1 MRRFDVRMIFGAG
14 LMLLGGLMLLEK
26 FGILRGAS
34 SLFWGAAFLVAAAYF
49 LYVFFQS
56 PQGRWWAI
64 IPAMALLGM
73 GASAI
78 LPRVFSGLGGGI
90 FLGALGVAFFI
101 VYFTDHSRWWGIIPG
116 GVLLTLAG
124 VSTLADSDQFSAFGS
139 GSIFF
144 VGLALTFLLV
154 AVLPNPFEK
163 MQWAYIPAVV
173 LFIMGAVLGSTSTA
187 GLADYVWPV
196 ALIIVG
202 VLVIFGFFYKRE

>member
-1 MRRFDVRMIFGAG
+1 MKRLDFRMIFGLG

-34 SLFWGAAFLVAAAYF
+34 SLFWAAAFLVAAAYF
-49 LYVFFQS
+49 LYVFIKS
-56 PQGRWWAI
+56 PQGTWWAI

-78 LPRVFSGLGGGI
+78 LPHVFNGLGGGI
-90 FLGALGVAFFI
+90 FLGALGVAFFTI
-101 VYFTDHSRWWGIIPG
+101 YATDHSRWWGIIPG
-116 GVLLTLAG
+116 GVLLTLAA
-124 VSTLADSDQFSAFGS
+124 VSTLAGSDTFNAFGS

-154 AVLPNPFEK
+154 ALLPNPFGK
-163 MQWAYIPAVV
+163 MQWAYIPAAV
-173 LFIMGAVLGSTSTA
+173 LFIMGAILGSTSTA
-187 GLADYVWPV
+187 GLADYIWPV

-202 VLVIFGFFYKRE
+202 LLVIAGFFYNRE

>member
-78 LPRVFSGLGGGI
+78 LPHVFSGLGGGI
-90 FLGALGVAFFI
+90 FLGALGVAFFV
-101 VYFTDHSRWWGIIPG
+101 VYATDRSRWWGIIPG
-116 GVLLTLAG
+116 GVLLTLAL
-124 VSTLADSDQFSAFGS
+124 VSVLADSDTFNALGS

-154 AVLPNPFEK
+154 ALLPNPVGK
-163 MQWAYIPAVV
+163 MQWAYIPAAV

-202 VLVIFGFFYKRE
+202 LLVIAGFFYKRE

>member
-1 MRRFDVRMIFGAG
+1 MRRFDIRTVFGLG

-26 FGILRGAS
+26 FGILRGAP
-34 SLFWGAAFLVAAAYF
+34 SLFWGAAFIVTAAYF

-56 PQGRWWAI
+56 PQGNWWAI

-73 GASAI
+73 GGSAI
-78 LPRVFSGLGGGI
+78 LPRVFSGFGGGL
-90 FLGALGVAFFI
+90 FLGALGVAFFV
-101 VYFTDHSRWWGIIPG
+101 VYATNHSRWWGIIPG
-116 GVLLTLAG
+116 GVLLTLAL
-124 VSTLADSDQFSAFGS
+124 VSVLADFDRFNAFGS

-154 AVLPNPFEK
+154 ALLPNPFGQ
-163 MQWAYIPAVV
+163 MQWAYIPAVI

-202 VLVIFGFFYKRE
+202 VLVIFGFFYKRD